1 MLDSVNLVRKKRA
14 MFDPK
19 KAEELK
25 AYLNAMLEKSPL
37 ADIEKNIRTLPASFF
52 SKLDLISREEYEIQA
67 EMLRHVQESL
77 AQLEKRVSRLE
88 GAQEAS
94 PVMDNARGGTC
105 AKLGG
110 AKSSPVPASRNR
122 RKKTETTQE
131 AGE

>member
-1 MLDSVNLVRKKRA
+1 

-67 EMLRHVQESL
+67 EMLRHAQESL
-77 AQLEKRVSRLE
+77 ARLEKRVSRLE
-88 GAQEAS
+88 GAQEAN
-94 PVMDNARGGTC
+94 PVMDNARGGAC
-105 AKLGG
+105 AELGG
-110 AKSSPVPASRNR
+110 AKSPSVPASRNR
-122 RKKTETTQE
+122 RKKAETTQKT
-131 AGE
+131 GE